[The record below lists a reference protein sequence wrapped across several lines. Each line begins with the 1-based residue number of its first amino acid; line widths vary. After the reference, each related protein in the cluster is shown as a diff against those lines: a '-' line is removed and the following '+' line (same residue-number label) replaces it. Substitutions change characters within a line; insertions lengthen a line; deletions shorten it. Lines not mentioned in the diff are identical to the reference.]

1 MVRARHRRKD
11 VRSVGDRDDTAEV
24 EQLRRRI
31 DELEAALGHAE
42 GAVRPSMDGDARLR
56 DILEACPIGIAILD
70 EEDGRRLF
78 ANSAL
83 VDILGAGSREQ
94 VLQGDIATTLALQ
107 EPVGRSPDSPLPP
120 GALREK
126 FNDCAGRLLAADK
139 AAALA
144 DAVEDLET
152 LDDIRALTMI
162 IGDAEPAEET
172 GAPASLSSAIG

>member
-1 MVRARHRRKD
+1 MEHIRSRIHARRLTHTFRPDPTSELDAKFSIQYVLARTLMHGQVKIEHFDPGAHNDADTRAVMARITAEPHP
-11 VRSVGDRDDTAEV
+11 SPEDDTGEHFNV
-24 EQLRRRI
+24 
-31 DELEAALGHAE
+31 ELE
-42 GAVRPSMDGDARLR
+42 V
-56 DILEACPIGIAILD
+56 
-70 EEDGRRLF
+70 
-78 ANSAL
+78 
-83 VDILGAGSREQ
+83 
-94 VLQGDIATTLALQ
+94 TTVSGEVHSLALR

-162 IGDAEPAEET
+162 IGDAEPAVET